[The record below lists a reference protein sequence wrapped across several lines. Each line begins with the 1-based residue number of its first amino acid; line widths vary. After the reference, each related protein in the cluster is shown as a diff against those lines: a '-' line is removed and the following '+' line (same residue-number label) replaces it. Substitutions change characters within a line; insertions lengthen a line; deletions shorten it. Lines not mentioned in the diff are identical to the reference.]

1 MHELS
6 IVASLF
12 EVLEERAYEHRPCK
26 ITAVKVR
33 VGRLSGVVP
42 ELLQSAFEVYKK
54 GSLADA
60 ASLTIEVVPFEF
72 RCRSCGGK
80 SFRDEPPYIC
90 SACNSADVELLGG
103 MDITLEKIEVETD
116 VP

>member
-12 EVLEERAYEHRPCK
+12 EILEEKAYEHRPCK

-42 ELLQSAFEVYKK
+42 DLLQSAFDVYKK
-54 GSLADA
+54 GTLAEG

-72 RCRSCGGK
+72 RCRSCEGR
-80 SFRDEPPYIC
+80 SFRDEPPYLC
-90 SACNSADVELLGG
+90 TACGSADVELLGG
-103 MDITLEKIEVETD
+103 MDLTLEKIEVETGA
-116 VP
+116 